1 MPSVPNLPS
10 RTSKFILSHPEY
22 YNYVRLN
29 GNGGASGDG
38 AARRPPASGAGK
50 DCQDSSTAG
59 TEPPAPPTTTP
70 KPSSPTSGG
79 NRSDVVIIGGGDK
92 KGSNG
97 QVDDDDDFLSAAAA
111 IVRTNTPASPTNR
124 PVKLQSTTPRSQH
137 SEDDE
142 PLELEVVDAVDSAG
156 TMASRNGTLTVTG
169 KVAQS
174 RKEDDDDE
182 EEEEDAEESGRLE
195 RVALVERVD
204 PKLGLSL
211 GEAPRKAKI
220 TVFRRERSG

>member
-124 PVKLQSTTPRSQH
+124 PVK
-137 SEDDE
+137 
-142 PLELEVVDAVDSAG
+142 VVDAVDSAG

-220 TVFRRERSG
+220 TVFRRERS